1 MGTLLKVVKIILN
14 GKVKELISFLMFFG
28 ACLLLS
34 GSILAQTG
42 VGIFGGGAIY
52 KTEFREDAIPKLKNS
67 GMNFVVL
74 WTIHIME
81 NGDLDFNVEFPVVS
95 NGVYIGDATY
105 PEFRND
111 MTALVTQPTSINRL
125 EVGVGAASSQSFH
138 RIQAYYE
145 GEGFGPG
152 TTMYENWKALKD
164 SIPEI
169 DAINFNDES
178 NYDTPSLTAF
188 SIMLFDLGY

>member
-1 MGTLLKVVKIILN
+1 
-14 GKVKELISFLMFFG
+14 
-28 ACLLLS
+28 
-34 GSILAQTG
+34 
-42 VGIFGGGAIY
+42 
-52 KTEFREDAIPKLKNS
+52 
-67 GMNFVVL
+67 MNFVVI

-81 NGDLDFNVEFPVVS
+81 NGDLNFNKEFPAVS
-95 NGVYIGDATY
+95 NGVYIGDDMY

-111 MTALVTQPTSINRL
+111 MAALKTQPTSINRL
-125 EVGVGAASSQSFH
+125 EVGVGAASSASFDL
-138 RIQAYYE
+138 IQDFYE